1 MNKDFTAATK
11 NETKALRN
19 TYLLKFFNDWWAV
32 YSGIVRK
39 HWNELPDDEQFLIIQ
54 AFLCGVDS
62 MAVLMGDVMQKTRK
76 EGK

>member
-19 TYLLKFFNDWWAV
+19 TYLLKFFTDWWSV
-32 YSGIVRK
+32 YGGMVDK
-39 HWNELPDDEQFLIIQ
+39 HWDELPGEEQFLIVQ

-62 MAVLMGDVMQKTRK
+62 MAVLMGEALQKARK